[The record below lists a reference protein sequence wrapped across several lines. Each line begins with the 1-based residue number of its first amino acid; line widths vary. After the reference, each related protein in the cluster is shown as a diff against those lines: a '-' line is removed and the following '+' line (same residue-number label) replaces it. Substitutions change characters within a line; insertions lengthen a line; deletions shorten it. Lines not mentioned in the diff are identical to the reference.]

1 LERLYAGLAVGD
13 DPRPV
18 LVRRLLPGT
27 PPEERVET
35 AGVFQR
41 HMDRL
46 ARLTDVGT
54 LPVREYTSTSDGPFV
69 FVTDVP
75 SGVTLRE
82 LVEANGPLPLE
93 TTAAIGVALGER
105 LVHAHGVGVIHGAL
119 HGDNVLLN
127 QDGNLTIME
136 MGLVPML
143 MERLAGR
150 LQRFPTAW
158 VSIFPEAGAVSPDVL
173 RGETLG
179 PWTDVYGLGVLL
191 YRMLTGAAPYEGTAV
206 LAQNTILTGRAPVR
220 VHHVL
225 PEVDERVALL
235 VDACL
240 ARDIA
245 TRPASVAEVVA
256 GLQDI
261 ARPWVEVTSTL
272 RSFLSNQSY
281 FDRFESLLRVVNSD
295 EAMDDESEASVAYLF
310 ADTGEPLSEATL
322 IQQMSPEQRRL
333 FMHLTKHKAEGGL
346 GGSNSMGD
354 QIKRGAVLGV
364 IVAVVAILI
373 LWPGWMD
380 SLGGGNQAESSSETP
395 ATSTAE
401 DVVIPHH
408 GPEAHDERRWRR
420 PLEILAQPSSEYS
433 DE

>member
-1 LERLYAGLAVGD
+1 LERLYAGVTAGE

-35 AGVFQR
+35 AGVFQH
-41 HMDRL
+41 HMSRL
-46 ARLTDVGT
+46 ARLTDIGT

-75 SGVTLRE
+75 TGVTLRE
-82 LVEANGPLPLE
+82 LVDAAGPLPVA

-127 QDGNLTIME
+127 QDGTLTILE

-143 MERLAGR
+143 VERLAGR

-158 VSIFPEAGAVSPDVL
+158 NSIFPEAGAVSPDVL

-179 PWTDVYGLGVLL
+179 PWTDVYGMGVLL
-191 YRMLTGAAPYEGTAV
+191 YRMLTGTAPYEGTAV
-206 LAQNTILTGRAPVR
+206 LAQNTILTGSNPVR
-220 VHHVL
+220 VHHEL
-225 PEVDERVALL
+225 PDVDVRAAAL

-261 ARPWVEVTSTL
+261 ARPWSEVTSTL
-272 RSFLSNQSY
+272 RASLSNQSY
-281 FDRFESLLRVVNSD
+281 CDRFESLLRVVNSD
-295 EAMDDESEASVAYLF
+295 EAMPHESEASVAYLF
-310 ADTGEPLSEATL
+310 ADSDEPLSEATL
-322 IQQMSPEQRRL
+322 IQQMTPEQRRL
-333 FMHLTKHKAEGGL
+333 FMHLTSHKAAGSI
-346 GGSNSMGD
+346 GGSNSMGV

-364 IVAVVAILI
+364 IVAVVLILI

-380 SLGGGNQAESSSETP
+380 SLVGGNEAESSSATP
-395 ATSTAE
+395 AESPNE
-401 DVVIPHH
+401 DVVIPQH

-420 PLEILAQPSSEYS
+420 PLEILVQPSSES
-433 DE
+433 SEE